1 MIRLAVRC
9 RADQAD
15 AVLAELVQ
23 LAPNGVEEE
32 RSPNWVEYA
41 VYGAP
46 GEVPEL
52 GELRAAVA
60 DSEVEVLTSSIPD
73 DWADRWADFHRPI
86 VIADQIRVRPSWWKR
101 EGEPIDVVI
110 DPGQAFGTGAHATTR
125 LCLEVLV
132 AVADRAR
139 PTASPSGAVP
149 APAGP
154 SRGRERPLP
163 DGAGLGPSGAVPAP
177 AGPSR
182 GRERPL
188 PDGAGLG
195 PLADWGTGSGV
206 LAIVAAKLGWGPVI
220 GCDRERAA
228 LDSARANAEANDVA
242 LELRRVDV
250 RAEAPPSAPSV
261 VANLTAPLLA
271 ECAGHLA
278 DGSEK
283 PQALICSGMLA
294 AEADGVAE
302 AFGAAGLSERQR
314 RRGGDWCALLLQ
326 RSAD

>member
-9 RADQAD
+9 RADQAE
-15 AVLAELVQ
+15 AVLAELLQ

-86 VIADQIRVRPSWWKR
+86 VVADQIRVRPSWWKR

-125 LCLEVLV
+125 LCLELLV

-139 PTASPSGAVP
+139 PTAS
-149 APAGP
+149 
-154 SRGRERPLP
+154 
-163 DGAGLGPSGAVPAP
+163 PSGAVPAP

-250 RAEAPPSAPSV
+250 RADAPPSAPSV